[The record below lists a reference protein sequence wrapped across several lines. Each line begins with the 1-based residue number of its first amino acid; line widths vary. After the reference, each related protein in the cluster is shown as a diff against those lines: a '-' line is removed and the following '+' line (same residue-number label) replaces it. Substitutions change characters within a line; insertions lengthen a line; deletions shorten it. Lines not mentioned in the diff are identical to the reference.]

1 MQEASARRAL
11 ITGASRGIGAA
22 IARALARDG
31 CAVTINYHSNSA
43 AADAL
48 VADIVAA
55 GGVAHALK
63 ADIADRDASMALV
76 DAAAEKM
83 GGLDILV
90 CNAGVSVPVAFLETT
105 PEMYDS
111 LFDMTRGTFFA
122 MQRASQVM
130 ADNGRIVAISTLGTR
145 RVSFAPAYCASK
157 TAIEQFCKGLAYE
170 LAPRGIT
177 VNAVLPGFTETDML
191 ANQPEDFRGMMV
203 GMTAMGR
210 LGRPDDIAALVS
222 FLVSADAG
230 WVTAETISANG
241 GVKP

>member
-1 MQEASARRAL
+1 MREASVRRAL

-22 IARALARDG
+22 IARRLARDG
-31 CAVTINYHSNSA
+31 CRVTINYHSNSN

-48 VADIVAA
+48 VADIVSD
-55 GGVAHALK
+55 GGVAYALQGDM
-63 ADIADRDASMALV
+63 ADHVASMALV
-76 DAAAEKM
+76 DTAAEKM

-90 CNAGVSVPVAFLETT
+90 CNAGVSVPAAFLETT
-105 PEMYDS
+105 PEMYDA
-111 LFDMTRGTFFA
+111 LFDIARGTFFA
-122 MQRASQVM
+122 MQRTGQVM

-157 TAIEQFCKGLAYE
+157 AAIEQFCRGLAYE

-177 VNAVLPGFTETDML
+177 VNSVLPGFTETDML
-191 ANQPEDFRGMMV
+191 ANQPEDFKAMMV
-203 GMTAMGR
+203 GMTAMDR
-210 LGRPDDIAALVS
+210 LGKPEDIAALVS